1 MSEPTTL
8 TLARLIRDS
17 ADILLPL
24 NRTDGDT
31 AIRRIDFD
39 LDVDRSDPRG
49 LNGTVVLIT
58 EAAANL
64 DRLLE
69 SYRGAAALVVA
80 PGAHAHLGDEAINPS
95 TTALPLV
102 LERSA
107 GVTWAETLLH
117 LRQLAEGASTA
128 LTWPDVDDLSSLA
141 AVIAD
146 STGASITIEDPAS
159 RVLAHAN
166 LGDDLDEIRK
176 QTILTGAI
184 PDWRIAQLEESGFLP
199 AVRASTDVVERPA
212 TADDPARSVIAL
224 RSDGEMLGTI
234 WAAYPAEV
242 DPGTVRDVLREAARA
257 AVPVM
262 LRTLRRSPFDAR
274 IRAEALGSILAGTH
288 DLAPAATLL
297 SLPFAGH
304 YTALALNPLPADAEA
319 LLRFHLRAAFADVVL
334 ARIADRVA
342 VLLQSAEATDEE
354 DVRERIVDTLER
366 TMPTGARLTIG
377 VGASVHRLDHVP
389 ASWTEAVYVFD
400 ALAAL
405 ADPDSASFEEG
416 GPEDLP
422 GWSSTSV
429 HAAIAADLPA
439 ELVGLEIADALT
451 EADPRIAAPA
461 KILAVHDAAHQG
473 QLVRTLEV
481 YFETV
486 GNSAEA
492 SRRLHVHANS
502 LRHRLFRIE
511 ELTGLSPMRRAD
523 RLWLEVSL
531 LVLDRQRR
539 RPTGSES

>member
-17 ADILLPL
+17 AGILLPL

-31 AIRRIDFD
+31 AVRRIDFD

-69 SYRGAAALVVA
+69 SYRGAVALVVA
-80 PGAHAHLGDEAINPS
+80 PGAHAHLGDETINPS
-95 TTALPLV
+95 TAALPLV
-102 LERSA
+102 LERAA

-117 LRQLAEGASTA
+117 LRQLADGASTA

-354 DVRERIVDTLER
+354 DVRERVVDTLER
-366 TMPTGARLTIG
+366 TMPTGAVLTIG
-377 VGASVHRLDHVP
+377 VGSSVHRLDRVRE
-389 ASWTEAVYVFD
+389 SWTEAVYVLD
-400 ALAAL
+400 ALDSLAASSDD
-405 ADPDSASFEEG
+405 AD
-416 GPEDLP
+416 PEDLP

-439 ELVGLEIADALT
+439 ELVALEIADALT

>member
-8 TLARLIRDS
+8 TLARLVRDS

-24 NRTDGDT
+24 NRTEADVEV
-31 AIRRIDFD
+31 RRIDFD
-39 LDVDRSDPRG
+39 LDVDQSDPRG
-49 LNGTVVLIT
+49 LSGTVVLVT
-58 EAAANL
+58 EATAHL

-80 PGAHAHLGDEAINPS
+80 PGAHAHLGDEAVNPS
-95 TTALPLV
+95 AAAPPLV
-102 LERSA
+102 LERTA
-107 GVTWAETLLH
+107 GVTWSEVLIH

-128 LTWPDVDDLSSLA
+128 LSWPDVDDLSSLA

-199 AVRASTDVVERPA
+199 AIRASTDVVDRPA

-242 DPGTVRDVLREAARA
+242 DPGAVRDILREAARA

-262 LRTLRRSPFDAR
+262 LRSLRRSPFDKR

-304 YTALALNPLPADAEA
+304 YTALALNPMPADAEA

-334 ARIADRVA
+334 ARSRDGRAA
-342 VLLQSAEATDEE
+342 VLVHSAEAADEE
-354 DVRERIVDTLER
+354 DVRERVVDTLER
-366 TMPTGARLTIG
+366 TMPTGAVLTIG
-377 VGASVHRLDHVP
+377 VGSSVHRLDRVRE
-389 ASWTEAVYVFD
+389 SWTEAVYVLD
-400 ALAAL
+400 ALDSLAASSDD
-405 ADPDSASFEEG
+405 AD
-416 GPEDLP
+416 PEDLP

-439 ELVGLEIADALT
+439 ELVALEIADALT